1 MNYYVVYWE
10 TNAFVLTIASAE
22 AIKFCPLPVS
32 KPGSTIS
39 PARSGSYFLAS
50 ILVSTSVPRRRG
62 RVHMPLGI
70 NAGRVS
76 LIVCS
81 NTFGHNWTL
90 TSNNDFVL
98 ITKAGTFL
106 LIYAEIHSSQTTIIA
121 ARLSQVGRVLIYW
134 AQGRASQPF
143 AASEEKWRRSLIPM
157 GYNTRLNL
165 KSSLIV
171 SRLPSCYAG

>member
-1 MNYYVVYWE
+1 MLSIERQMLLSWLSPVLKRSNFARCQSVNLVLQYHLQGQEVIFWR
-10 TNAFVLTIASAE
+10 AFW
-22 AIKFCPLPVS
+22 FQLPSHEEEDV
-32 KPGSTIS
+32 
-39 PARSGSYFLAS
+39 F
-50 ILVSTSVPRRRG
+50 
-62 RVHMPLGI
+62 MPLGI